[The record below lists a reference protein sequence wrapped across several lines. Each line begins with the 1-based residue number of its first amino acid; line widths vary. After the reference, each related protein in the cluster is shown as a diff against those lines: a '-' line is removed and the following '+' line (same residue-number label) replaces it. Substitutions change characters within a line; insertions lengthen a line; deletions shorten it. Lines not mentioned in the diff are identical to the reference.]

1 MAGFV
6 IAGIGAV
13 LLVIELITISAM
25 CFCCKQGAKTLSTQN
40 RNDTNVPLINKW
52 TRAIPIAF
60 PVYSQQSSYTSQQPS
75 YTSQQSSYTSQ
86 QPTFAPQQPSY
97 TSQQSSYTSQQPTFA
112 PQQPTFAP
120 QQPSYVSQQ
129 SSYASQHTGYMPQY
143 GYVSQQ

>member
-86 QPTFAPQQPSY
+86 QPTFAPQQP
-97 TSQQSSYTSQQPTFA
+97 
-112 PQQPTFAP
+112 TFAP

>member
-1 MAGFV
+1 MTGFV

-52 TRAIPIAF
+52 TRAIPIAL
-60 PVYSQQSSYTSQQPS
+60 PVYSQQPS
-75 YTSQQSSYTSQ
+75 YTSQQSSYI
-86 QPTFAPQQPSY
+86 
-97 TSQQSSYTSQQPTFA
+97 SQQSSYTSQQS
-112 PQQPTFAP
+112 TFAP

>member
-1 MAGFV
+1 MSRSEQNMTGFV

-52 TRAIPIAF
+52 TRAIPIAL
-60 PVYSQQSSYTSQQPS
+60 PVYSQQPS

-86 QPTFAPQQPSY
+86 QPSYTSQQPSY
-97 TSQQSSYTSQQPTFA
+97 ISQQSSYTSQQS
-112 PQQPTFAP
+112 TFAP